1 MLIAQGDTARALPFL
16 ERLPQAAETAE
27 RMRSV
32 IEILALQAVA
42 HRMCGNPAAA
52 RATLERA
59 LILAEPEGFVHM
71 FIDLGELFEKLLRQ
85 WVETRH
91 QEAADVPH
99 PIAPYVYRLIAV
111 FSQAQ
116 DTTAVTGTELRREQS
131 AGEFKVY
138 SDPAQEEF
146 SEPPAALS
154 RREYEVL
161 H

>member
-1 MLIAQGDTARALPFL
+1 MPNYLLEIDYITPARVLIAQGDTARALPFL

-91 QEAADVPH
+91 QEAADVP
-99 PIAPYVYRLIAV
+99 YRTLCLPLDCRV
-111 FSQAQ
+111 F
-116 DTTAVTGTELRREQS
+116 TGARHNS
-131 AGEFKVY
+131 
-138 SDPAQEEF
+138 SDRNRTPA
-146 SEPPAALS
+146 
-154 RREYEVL
+154 RTKRG
-161 H
+161 